1 MDSKIILIFNKYMSN
16 KIAFWLLKFFAVK
29 HVRENLGNPKKR
41 LFHLES
47 CRYFMWEIDVLNLI
61 LLYFSYFPQIF
72 CAPQNIDGIQ
82 IVFLVLQE
90 SSIAQ
95 VENKI

>member
-1 MDSKIILIFNKYMSN
+1 
-16 KIAFWLLKFFAVK
+16 
-29 HVRENLGNPKKR
+29 
-41 LFHLES
+41 
-47 CRYFMWEIDVLNLI
+47 MWEIDVLNLI